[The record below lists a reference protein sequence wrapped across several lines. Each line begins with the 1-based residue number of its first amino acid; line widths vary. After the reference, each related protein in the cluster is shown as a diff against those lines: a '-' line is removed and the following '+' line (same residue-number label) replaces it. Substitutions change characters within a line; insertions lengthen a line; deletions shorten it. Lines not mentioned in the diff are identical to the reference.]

1 MSSASLL
8 SAKVAS
14 MAAATSAKAAGRSGF
29 KLANSQRGVSGEL
42 PPILLSRIATL
53 CSLISMI

>member
-29 KLANSQRGVSGEL
+29 KLASSQRGMSGEL
-42 PPILLSRIATL
+42 PAPLRLTH
-53 CSLISMI
+53 CNSL